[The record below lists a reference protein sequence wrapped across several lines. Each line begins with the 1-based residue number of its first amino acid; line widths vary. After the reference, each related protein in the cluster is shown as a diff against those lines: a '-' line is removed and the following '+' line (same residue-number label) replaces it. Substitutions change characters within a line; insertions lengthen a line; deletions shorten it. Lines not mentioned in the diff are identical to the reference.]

1 MGTKAQ
7 TGINRTDKSGLVFCR
22 VLNGYNCRVLVAM
35 IPQKSIESVLYRVLA
50 GKKSIRRVKY
60 ENVYFLVLYHK
71 PKKCMGKSEEVRVI
85 PQATVGALCRTKKQ
99 TCGV

>member
-50 GKKSIRRVKY
+50 GTKRIRRVQY
-60 ENVYFLVLYHK
+60 ETFFLVLIARIAQKVFAGYSSK
-71 PKKCMGKSEEVRVI
+71 YW
-85 PQATVGALCRTKKQ
+85 LCTI
-99 TCGV
+99 